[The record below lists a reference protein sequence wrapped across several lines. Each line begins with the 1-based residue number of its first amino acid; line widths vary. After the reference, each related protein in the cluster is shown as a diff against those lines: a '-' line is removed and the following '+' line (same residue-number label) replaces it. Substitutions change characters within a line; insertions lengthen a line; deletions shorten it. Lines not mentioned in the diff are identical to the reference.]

1 MDNQTFI
8 ENLRNFSLAD
18 ALLKRRSIRIFKKS
32 PVPKKYVDTA
42 IHAALLAPS
51 PHGTF
56 PWRFCILNN
65 KRSKTKLGK
74 SMGKKFLE
82 DMKSEGISKKIRE
95 SRYEKSLLLI
105 QNSPLI
111 VLVSLDFSKM
121 DTYKEKNKQDNENM
135 MAEHSL
141 GASLQNL
148 MIAFAAQ
155 GISSVWRCAP
165 LFCPEI
171 ARVSLDLPKKWFP
184 RAMILAGFP
193 KTKPSK
199 KKSILPKVV
208 IR

>member
-1 MDNQTFI
+1 MDYQTFI

-32 PVPKKYVDTA
+32 TVPKKCVDTA

-51 PHGTF
+51 PDGTF

-65 KRSKTKLGK
+65 KKSKTKLGK

-111 VLVSLDFSKM
+111 VLVSIDFSKM
-121 DTYKEKNKQDNENM
+121 DTYKDKKKQENENM

-141 GASLQNL
+141 GAALQNL

-165 LFCPEI
+165 LFCPDI
-171 ARVSLDLPKKWFP
+171 TRVSLDLPKKWFP

-199 KKSILPKVV
+199 KKSISPKVV